1 MKEINSSR
9 YFIRK
14 LNEGDYDDIL
24 KLMKGNPL
32 YFEYYPPF
40 PDKQDIIDDMH
51 ALPDEKTPEDKYY
64 IGYFLNDRLIAVMDL
79 IVGYPNKHTVF
90 IGFFMTSSTIQNQG
104 IGSSIITN
112 LINNLKSPLDTLRLA
127 YIKGNPQAE
136 AFWLKNGFI
145 KTGEEKT
152 MSNDTVAV
160 LMERKLTNSV

>member
-1 MKEINSSR
+1 MGKHQKTNIIS
-9 YFIRK
+9 
-14 LNEGDYDDIL
+14 DI
-24 KLMKGNPL
+24 
-32 YFEYYPPF
+32 
-40 PDKQDIIDDMH
+40 
-51 ALPDEKTPEDKYY
+51 
-64 IGYFLNDRLIAVMDL
+64 FLNDRLIAVMDL

-152 MSNDTVAV
+152 MSNDTAAV
-160 LMERKLTNSV
+160 LMERKLTNSI

>member
-40 PDKQDIIDDMH
+40 PDKQDIIDDMY
-51 ALPDEKTPEDKYY
+51 ALPDGKTPEDKYY

-90 IGFFMTSSTIQNQG
+90 IPVGV
-104 IGSSIITN
+104 
-112 LINNLKSPLDTLRLA
+112 KLA
-127 YIKGNPQAE
+127 I
-136 AFWLKNGFI
+136 
-145 KTGEEKT
+145 
-152 MSNDTVAV
+152 
-160 LMERKLTNSV
+160 

>member
-40 PDKQDIIDDMH
+40 PDKQDIIDDMY
-51 ALPDEKTPEDKYY
+51 ALPDGKTPEDKYY

-145 KTGEEKT
+145 KTGEEKRCPMT
-152 MSNDTVAV
+152 P
-160 LMERKLTNSV
+160 LQY